1 MNNKGQA
8 DYRLAS
14 HILLWIAV
22 LIIGSCLIWSAFFK
36 PSEKNI
42 YSSGSLPQETTVN
55 KGFLSDLFELNF
67 SCIPRGLIN
76 KTYNNGV
83 NSATSATTNNSVKSK

>member
-67 SCIPRGLIN
+67 SCVPRGLIN
-76 KTYNNGV
+76 KTYNSGV
-83 NSATSATTNNSVKSK
+83 NNVPTNSTKH

>member
-14 HILLWIAV
+14 HIGLWIFA
-22 LIIGSCLIWSAFFK
+22 IGISIWL
-36 PSEKNI
+36 I
-42 YSSGSLPQETTVN
+42 YSATHTHTENNRYDSGSNPQETTVN

>member
-22 LIIGSCLIWSAFFK
+22 LIIGGCLIWSAFFK

-55 KGFLSDLFELNF
+55 KGFLSSLFEFNL

-83 NSATSATTNNSVKSK
+83 NNAVSTNSQTNSVK